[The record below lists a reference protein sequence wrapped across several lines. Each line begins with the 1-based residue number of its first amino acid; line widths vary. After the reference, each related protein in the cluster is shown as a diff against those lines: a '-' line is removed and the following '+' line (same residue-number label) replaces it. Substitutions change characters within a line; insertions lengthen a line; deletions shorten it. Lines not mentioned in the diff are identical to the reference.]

1 MNRQYRGFI
10 LGDEYCYTNRIYIQ
24 IKIYRL
30 FGRID
35 AGINDG
41 IGCDASAAGP
51 NKPGG
56 RTASASFFLAISFAL
71 AFCIGFGTPPII
83 FLEALRLR
91 PPITADLRL
100 PERILFE
107 RLGILYN
114 INTYYS

>member
-1 MNRQYRGFI
+1 M
-10 LGDEYCYTNRIYIQ
+10 ETNIVTLTEYIQ

-41 IGCDASAAGP
+41 IGCGASAADP
-51 NKPGG
+51 NKPGC
-56 RTASASFFLAISFAL
+56 RSRSSFCLYSSCCLRSL
-71 AFCIGFGTPPII
+71 AFWIVAGTPPI
-83 FLEALRLR
+83 FLEAPLRLR

-100 PERILFE
+100 LERILFE